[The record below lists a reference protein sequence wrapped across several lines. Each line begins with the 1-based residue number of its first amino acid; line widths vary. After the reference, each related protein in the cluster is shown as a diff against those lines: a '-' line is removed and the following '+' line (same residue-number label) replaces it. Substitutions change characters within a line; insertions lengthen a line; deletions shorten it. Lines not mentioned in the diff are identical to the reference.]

1 MDDDHPSSLHRWL
14 VGNIMDDW
22 MDRGWAVIKVNLI
35 LGIAPAVLL
44 LLYSQQFIRESR
56 LIGAENEKRELFNR
70 SCLLG
75 CISWAE
81 EGGWIA

>member
-35 LGIAPAVLL
+35 LGIAPPVLL

-70 SCLLG
+70 S
-75 CISWAE
+75 SWLFLSSWLHIT
-81 EGGWIA
+81 G